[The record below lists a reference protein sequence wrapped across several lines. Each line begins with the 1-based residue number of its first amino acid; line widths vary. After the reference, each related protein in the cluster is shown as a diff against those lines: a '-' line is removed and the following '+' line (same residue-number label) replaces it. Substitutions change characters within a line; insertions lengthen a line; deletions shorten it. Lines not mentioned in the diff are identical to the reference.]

1 MAEDTATARD
11 GFAAFDRISVDELR
25 QRKTAKWSY
34 YGEDVL
40 AAWVAE
46 MDFPLAPVVRTAL
59 HEAID
64 RGCAGYPP
72 LPEHFGLPA
81 AVTGWLRRNT
91 GFEVDPGRVRILPDT
106 LRGMRLAIET
116 FSAPDRSVV
125 ILTPSYP
132 PFFEVARTAGRQV
145 IEVPMI
151 KGAGQLTFDL
161 DGIGAALRAGASTV
175 LLCNPHNPLGR
186 VFTRRELG
194 ALAAVVQE
202 HGARVVSDEL
212 HAPLVYPDSVYTPYA
227 SVSTEAAGHSV
238 TLLSASKGW
247 NLAGLKCAELLLTN
261 EADLEPWSRLHFLQT
276 SGASILGMVA
286 NAAAFEAGDAWRS
299 ELVNYLDG
307 NRRLLGDLLTEHL
320 PQVGY
325 TMPQA
330 TYLAWLDC
338 TALGQEK
345 PADFFLKRA
354 KVALTEGAPFGAPGQ
369 GFARLNFAAPRALL
383 TDIVKRMAAAIP

>member
-64 RGCAGYPP
+64 RGCTGYPP

-116 FSAPDRSVV
+116 FSAPDQSVV

-132 PFFEVARTAGRQV
+132 PFFEVARAAGRQV

-151 KGAGQLTFDL
+151 IKGTGQLTFDL

-175 LLCNPHNPLGR
+175 LLCNP
-186 VFTRRELG
+186 
-194 ALAAVVQE
+194 
-202 HGARVVSDEL
+202 
-212 HAPLVYPDSVYTPYA
+212 
-227 SVSTEAAGHSV
+227 
-238 TLLSASKGW
+238 
-247 NLAGLKCAELLLTN
+247 
-261 EADLEPWSRLHFLQT
+261 
-276 SGASILGMVA
+276 
-286 NAAAFEAGDAWRS
+286 
-299 ELVNYLDG
+299 
-307 NRRLLGDLLTEHL
+307 
-320 PQVGY
+320 
-325 TMPQA
+325 
-330 TYLAWLDC
+330 
-338 TALGQEK
+338 
-345 PADFFLKRA
+345 
-354 KVALTEGAPFGAPGQ
+354 
-369 GFARLNFAAPRALL
+369 
-383 TDIVKRMAAAIP
+383 